1 MNKKFEK
8 VSVEK
13 GTQIIFQTE
22 AELGEYEVLY
32 QKWHWDGVTAESII
46 FSSEDISNLIDN
58 EIEAEV
64 RESPLVK
71 EGTSMTVKRSES
83 GFTYVN
89 FNFETE

>member
-32 QKWHWDGVTAESII
+32 QKWYWDGVNAESII
-46 FSSEDISNLIDN
+46 FSSEDINNLIDN

-64 RESPLVK
+64 RKSPLVK
-71 EGTSMTVKRSES
+71 KGTSMTMKRSES
-83 GFTYVN
+83 GFTFVN
-89 FNFETE
+89 FNFET

>member
-1 MNKKFEK
+1 MTKKFEK

-32 QKWHWDGVTAESII
+32 QKWYWDGVNAESII
-46 FSSEDISNLIDN
+46 FSSVDINNLIDN

-64 RESPLVK
+64 RKSPLVK
-71 EGTSMTVKRSES
+71 KGTSMTMKRSES
-83 GFTYVN
+83 GFTFVN
-89 FNFETE
+89 FNFET